1 MRAVAQK
8 YGIPKSTLR
17 DHLQRNSKKVGAGGP
32 TVLTPDI
39 EREIALTCTTLADMG
54 YGLTKDLVE
63 VVIYDYLKENDI
75 PNPFTGGVPGRDWWQ
90 RFLKRWPRLSERKP
104 QHLSKKRAQAGNG
117 DIINAWFDKLDE
129 VFSSAGL
136 DPHNPSVASRLWNC
150 DETAFCTSP
159 AAIKLLAQRGSRTV
173 HEIGGD
179 SGHQYITVL
188 CGGCASGERLPPF
201 ILYKGK
207 NIYKRWIEG
216 GPAGTLYGVTDSGWM
231 DAPNYLSWFTKLFLP
246 AVAHLTK
253 TAPVFLIQDGHH
265 SHISLE
271 LIRRARD
278 NNIVILCLPPN
289 TTHLLQPFDIAVFA
303 PIKKEWKKILKQYK
317 LETKGQKVSKEVFPS
332 LLSKLWDSSLKPS
345 RCRAGFRGAGL
356 VPYSREHVLKK
367 LHPSAAMTAEKT
379 TFACSK
385 CGHEMAATPI
395 VKSRIVSYFILLL
408 KQFYSNCWN
417 VTVGTCTKGHSQSQS
432 PAEKCL

>member
-1 MRAVAQK
+1 MHHTSRHGVWPYK
-8 YGIPKSTLR
+8 GFGRGGNLR
-17 DHLQRNSKKVGAGGP
+17 L
-32 TVLTPDI
+32 
-39 EREIALTCTTLADMG
+39 
-54 YGLTKDLVE
+54 
-63 VVIYDYLKENDI
+63 
-75 PNPFTGGVPGRDWWQ
+75 
-90 RFLKRWPRLSERKP
+90 
-104 QHLSKKRAQAGNG
+104 
-117 DIINAWFDKLDE
+117 
-129 VFSSAGL
+129 
-136 DPHNPSVASRLWNC
+136 SRLWNC
-150 DETAFCTSP
+150 DKTVFCTSP

-173 HEIGGD
+173 HEIGGN

-317 LETKGQKVSKEVFPS
+317 LETKRQKVSKEVFPS
-332 LLSKLWDSSLKPS
+332 LLGKLWDSSLKPS
-345 RCRAGFRGAGL
+345 HCRAGFRGAGL
-356 VPYSREHVLKK
+356 VPYSREHVLKE
-367 LHPSAAMTAEKT
+367 LHPSAAMRAEKT
-379 TFACSK
+379 TFACFK

-395 VKSRIVSYFILLL
+395 VKTGIVSYFAGILDAGIQLL
-408 KQFYSNCWN
+408 MEEKISSKEETCKERGKNNPLHDEIGMLQMLFN
-417 VTVGTCTKGHSQSQS
+417 V
-432 PAEKCL
+432 